1 MEQTF
6 RDTLTNHPLFQ
17 ALAPYRALKERPLG
31 FVDVGARGGVHP
43 LVNPL
48 AEVTGILG
56 FEPDKG
62 ECGRL
67 REIHAT
73 ASPWAICEFEPVALA
88 DQPGRSRLHLL
99 SAATNHSLRP
109 PNQDLIKRYDMIK
122 FEKVGSIEVETT
134 TLDDVLFSRRKTESF
149 WGEFLKLDTQGTEME
164 VLLGAKR
171 TLTERTAAILTEVE
185 FCQIYQGQRLFSDIE
200 LFLRD
205 CGFSFYGFTDMFYRS
220 CKQLNKYTE
229 RGRERIL
236 YADAVFFK
244 EPQLLAMPMCPM
256 ELRQAYVLFVTAVLL
271 GYFDFALEIALKT
284 WARNEEGQRVR
295 ELIHYLAAIPEGQSL
310 AEIKSLADLVHARP
324 RHANVLRGQFIDR
337 NRLVGDYGDVVLG

>member
-1 MEQTF
+1 MERNS

-17 ALAPYRALKERPLG
+17 CISPYRALMEQPLG
-31 FVDVGARGGVHP
+31 FVDIGARGGVHP

-56 FEPDKG
+56 FEPDKD

-67 REIHAT
+67 REVLAT

-88 DQPGRSRLHLL
+88 DQPGMSRLHLL
-99 SAATNHSLRP
+99 SAETNHSLRP
-109 PNQDLIKRYDMIK
+109 PNQDLIKRYGMMK
-122 FEKVGSIEVETT
+122 FEKVGSIEVQTT

-171 TLTERTAAILTEVE
+171 TLTERTTAIISEVE
-185 FCQIYQGQRLFSDIE
+185 FCQIYQGQRLFSDVE

-244 EPQLLAMPMCPM
+244 EPKPFAMPTCPK
-256 ELRQAYVLFVTAVLL
+256 ELRQVYVLFVTAVLL
-271 GYFDFALEIALKT
+271 GYLDFALEIALKT
-284 WARNEEGQRVR
+284 WARDEEGQRVH
-295 ELIHYLAAIPEGQSL
+295 ELIHHLAEIPEGQSL
-310 AEIKSLADLVHARP
+310 AEIKTLADAVHAKP
-324 RHANVLRGQFIDR
+324 KHANVLRGQFIDR
-337 NRLVGDYGDVVLG
+337 NRLVSDYGDVVLR